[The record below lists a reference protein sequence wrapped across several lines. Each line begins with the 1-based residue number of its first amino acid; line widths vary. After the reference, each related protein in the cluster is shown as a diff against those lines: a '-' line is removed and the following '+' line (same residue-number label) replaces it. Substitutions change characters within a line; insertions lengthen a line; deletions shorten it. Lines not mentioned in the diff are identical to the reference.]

1 MAGRPGQPLTI
12 HAAIEVVGERDPDA
26 VYVNFYASADTLIGK
41 SDYYLGQIS
50 VGLSMNSW
58 TVVTLHCQLPENI
71 PPGTYYVGWIIDPD
85 NINDETNELNNVAF
99 NDSSLLT
106 VARTP
111 GSVLYVDLDA
121 RGSGDGS
128 SWENA
133 FHALQDALAA
143 AVGGYEIR
151 MADGVYT
158 PDRGALVK
166 RGDRQAT
173 FKLKNGLVIVGGYAG
188 AGASNPDAR
197 DTAIWRTIL
206 SGDLNGD
213 DRPIADRYALWLEP
227 SRLDNSLHVVTAID
241 IDRTTVLDGIR
252 ITGGHADG
260 RFDAMA
266 TPEDSRGAGMYVVR
280 GGPRLRRCVF
290 SENWASREGG
300 AMYAADGHVEMFDC
314 TLWSNSAGSDAQDYR
329 GAGGAIFI
337 AGGDVALISCTL
349 NGNQA
354 SGSGG
359 AIAADSGGALSGVN
373 CCLHAN
379 HAGVQAGAIHAV
391 DCRVVLVN
399 CTLADNRQDI
409 GPGAIVAESSD
420 GRTGDELRILNCIVW
435 NGGREIA
442 STRDLLVTVACSDIW
457 GGWEGVG
464 NIAVAPLFVDPA
476 GPDGLVGSEDDDLR
490 LGPGSPCIDAG
501 DTAVL
506 PRDSADMD
514 DDGDTAEPLP
524 HDRDGRSRI
533 VGASVDMG
541 AYETPTTDARDSP

>member
-1 MAGRPGQPLTI
+1 M
-12 HAAIEVVGERDPDA
+12 GERDPNPI
-26 VYVNFYASADTLIGK
+26 YVSFYASADTLIGR

-99 NDSSLLT
+99 NDSSLLIVT
-106 VARTP
+106 RTP

-133 FHALQDALAA
+133 FHALQDALGV
-143 AVGGYEIR
+143 AVDGCEVR
-151 MADGVYT
+151 MADGVYL
-158 PDRGALVK
+158 PDRGALVL
-166 RGDRQAT
+166 RGDRRAT
-173 FKLKNGLVIVGGYAG
+173 FKLKKGVAIRGGYAG
-188 AGASNPDAR
+188 AGAPNPDAR
-197 DTAIWRTIL
+197 DTAVWRTIL

-241 IDRTTVLDGIR
+241 VDRTTVLDGVR
-252 ITGGHADG
+252 ITGGYADG
-260 RFDAMA
+260 RFDAA
-266 TPEDSRGAGMYVVR
+266 AFPEDSRGAGMYIVR

-290 SENWASREGG
+290 SENWASGEGG
-300 AMYAADGHVEMFDC
+300 AIYTADGHVEMLDC
-314 TLWSNSAGSDAQDYR
+314 TLWGNAAGSDAQDYQ
-329 GAGGAIFI
+329 GAGGAIFV
-337 AGGDVALISCTL
+337 ASGDVALISCTL
-349 NGNQA
+349 NGNKA

-379 HAGVQAGAIHAV
+379 HARVQAGAIHAV

-409 GPGAIVAESSD
+409 GPGAIVAESSE
-420 GRTGDELRILNCIVW
+420 GRTGDELRILNCILW
-435 NGGREIA
+435 NSGREIA
-442 STRDLLVTVACSDIW
+442 STGGLLVTVAYSDIW
-457 GGWEGVG
+457 GGWEGPG
-464 NIAVAPLFVDPA
+464 NIAADPLFVDPA
-476 GPDGLVGSEDDDLR
+476 GPDELVGSEDDDLR
-490 LGPGSPCIDAG
+490 LGHGSPCIDAG
-501 DTAVL
+501 DTAAL
-506 PRDSADMD
+506 PGDIADMD
-514 DDGDTAEPLP
+514 GDGDTIEPLP
-524 HDRDGRSRI
+524 YDRADRNRI
-533 VGASVDMG
+533 VGPSVDMG
-541 AYETPTTDARDSP
+541 AYETPAIDAPATIAP